1 MCSSSSFVH
10 SPKQKPASQPAR
22 RGSGSPAGRPG
33 PPGRRLTSCCS
44 PSPRLKTWLASSEF
58 RPAFREV
65 VAVIGAR
72 RNVEAFITCSWAH
85 DHLPS
90 TSIRRHARPQATG
103 GLAAAAG
110 PAPGREEWRTH
121 ATRRERRIPCRAL
134 LRSARPW
141 AVAGCGGRRVGGLT
155 APTLRPPLPPRRTGT
170 CKCNVH
176 AAPPAGRGLPS

>member
-72 RNVEAFITCSWAH
+72 RNVEAFITYSWAH
-85 DHLPS
+85 DHHPS
-90 TSIRRHARPQATG
+90 FHPHQYVGMHGHKPQVASPRPPAQLQGGRNGAHMRRDASVGSRAAHCSAPRARGPWP
-103 GLAAAAG
+103 AAAAG
-110 PAPGREEWRTH
+110 G
-121 ATRRERRIPCRAL
+121 
-134 LRSARPW
+134 SAD
-141 AVAGCGGRRVGGLT
+141 
-155 APTLRPPLPPRRTGT
+155 
-170 CKCNVH
+170 
-176 AAPPAGRGLPS
+176 